1 MGNKT
6 GGDKWNLD
14 KEDLEK
20 EFPSLVKYVP
30 DPETF
35 EILKESIHKLIEETS
50 GNGYTNQYNIKNT

>member
-1 MGNKT
+1 MGNKSSS
-6 GGDKWNLD
+6 DKWNLNI
-14 KEDLEK
+14 EDLEK

-50 GNGYTNQYNIKNT
+50 GQGYTH